1 MKGTYR
7 VGQIT
12 EPTAAYGYPVG
23 AWVILRV
30 YGNGVTEPVKNQRTG
45 LPITYKSKERADKR
59 AEKMPAT
66 FDYGYLSEREDT
78 A

>member
-12 EPTAAYGYPVG
+12 EPTTSYGYPIG

-30 YGNGVTEPVKNQRTG
+30 YGDGLTAPVKNQRTG
-45 LPITYKSKERADKR
+45 LPITYTSEERAQKKM
-59 AEKMPAT
+59 EKMPAT
-66 FDYGYLSEREDT
+66 FEYGYLSESEGNS
-78 A
+78 